1 MDHIIDTI
9 SGPTRRQILTT
20 AGIVAAAA
28 AVTAACGSPTSPEST
43 SSSSATG
50 SSSTSGSSSDTASST
65 AVNSSPTTSP
75 SDAPDLSTSDVPVGG
90 GAILADRK
98 VVVTQPTAGSYKAFS
113 AVCPHQGCLVSDV
126 SDGAINCNCHGSK
139 FSATDG
145 SVVNGP
151 ANSPLAPVA
160 LTVPGTSLNL
170 S

>member
-28 AVTAACGSPTSPEST
+28 AVTAACGSPTSPDST
-43 SSSSATG
+43 SSSSTTG
-50 SSSTSGSSSDTASST
+50 SSSTTASST

-160 LTVPGTSLNL
+160 LTVSGTSINL